1 MFRLL
6 PLIALLMLAGGV
18 VAQVK
23 PKVDDDEKQSQI
35 KPDKPKTY
43 DELTPQE
50 KADVNATVATAGG
63 MSLLCIGVVVL
74 LSLFVTFIPGMIAT
88 ARGHESQLAIW
99 LVCFLLGWTG
109 IGWIIALIW
118 SFAATGG
125 NTTTIVYERERPR
138 RRRRDDDDDR

>member
-6 PLIALLMLAGGV
+6 PLFALLIFAGGV
-18 VAQVK
+18 AAQVK
-23 PKVDDDEKQSQI
+23 AKDGDAEKQSQV
-35 KPDKPKTY
+35 KSDKPKAY
-43 DELTPQE
+43 DDLTPQE
-50 KADVNATVATAGG
+50 KADVNAAVATAGG
-63 MSLLCIGVVVL
+63 MSLLCIGFVVL
-74 LSLFVTFIPGMIAT
+74 LSLFFTSIPGMIAT

-125 NTTTIVYERERPR
+125 NTTTVIYERDRPR